1 MLCRRLVGGDYCSSG
16 DVRVIVA
23 GSGVSC
29 RGGVHWTGWLS
40 MWIGADLRPV
50 WMAVLNISCS
60 CLSVRVSDD
69 TSRSVL
75 LVGHVRYGTRIV
87 RCAGY

>member
-1 MLCRRLVGGDYCSSG
+1 MLCRHLVGGDYCSSG

-40 MWIGADLRPV
+40 TWIGADLRPV
-50 WMAVLNISCS
+50 WMG
-60 CLSVRVSDD
+60 VSDD

-75 LVGHVRYGTRIV
+75 LVGHGRYGTRIV

>member
-1 MLCRRLVGGDYCSSG
+1 
-16 DVRVIVA
+16 
-23 GSGVSC
+23 
-29 RGGVHWTGWLS
+29 

-75 LVGHVRYGTRIV
+75 LVEVCWILNSDVYGADIDAYTVVSGSASYIPKIRKL
-87 RCAGY
+87 GG